1 MYNLNKTSETSEDR
15 ERLWNWMIEANG
27 AEKWI
32 SMRNDIVKII
42 RKEAVKVRAQK
53 GYVTYA
59 DLPNWVRLRAIDLMY
74 YPEDVKRIIHK
85 I

>member
-1 MYNLNKTSETSEDR
+1 MYNLNKISETSEVR

-59 DLPNWVRLRAIDLMY
+59 DLPDWVRLRAIDLMY
-74 YPEDVKRIIHK
+74 YPEDVKRIIHE

>member
-1 MYNLNKTSETSEDR
+1 
-15 ERLWNWMIEANG
+15 
-27 AEKWI
+27 
-32 SMRNDIVKII
+32 MRNEIVEII
-42 RKEAVKVRAQK
+42 RKEAAKVRSRK
-53 GYVTYA
+53 GYVTYG

>member
-1 MYNLNKTSETSEDR
+1 MYNLNKTSETSEVR